1 MAPVTRAAA
10 PRARQRLSVEA
21 SYTPSLGEWN
31 QVLDQIGRAYKAELR
46 LRTMFDSELFS
57 LNSYIIMGHLE
68 DYLRTSTRIRAIEA
82 RMGAGE
88 VVGAGLRLGTKRN
101 FIYLAAVLMHYFA
114 GRELF
119 VNLGDVDTASDLDD
133 HLVVLDFWRRAT
145 IALRTDGALTNV
157 GATPPNSSR
166 VLDDGTVER
175 MVNDLI
181 PVDSGVLTSVRQLSA
196 QLMSYCFL
204 ENCDSRI
211 GVCDTGPYPLG
222 DGRFLA
228 VRELCTD
235 SGDFEWTDGI
245 RDLVP
250 HHNFVIA
257 YGFGDDVAMQTNV
270 WGSAWFTPHDYLR
283 HMGHFR
289 VYVTD
294 NGTLTPLTVS
304 ELRPLTAAVR
314 KAHKQLYVRYA
325 QMSRKERALCA
336 TRVYAGKLKAWARVA
351 GAYDDI
357 DWSLS
362 PRVLQLYDRLSDN
375 EFALEL
381 LGRVF
386 VPEDRDSV
394 FRPLE

>member
-1 MAPVTRAAA
+1 MPAITKPASPKALK
-10 PRARQRLSVEA
+10 RLSNDLG
-21 SYTPSLGEWN
+21 YTPSLEEWN
-31 QVLDQIGRAYKAELR
+31 WILEQIGRAYKTELR

-68 DYLRTSTRIRAIEA
+68 DYLQMSTRIRAIEA
-82 RMGAGE
+82 RLAAEEIVAAGPR
-88 VVGAGLRLGTKRN
+88 VGTKRN

-119 VNLGDVDTASDLDD
+119 ISLGDIDTASDLDD

-145 IALRTDGALTNV
+145 IALRTDGVLTNIH
-157 GATPPNSSR
+157 ASPPNSSQ
-166 VLDDGTVER
+166 VLDPGTVER

-181 PVDSGVLTSVRQLSA
+181 PVDSGVLTTIRQLSA

-235 SGDFEWTDGI
+235 TGDFDWTEGI
-245 RDLVP
+245 RDLLP

-257 YGFGDDVAMQTNV
+257 YGFGDDVAMETNV
-270 WGSAWFTPHDYLR
+270 WGSAWFTPHDYLK
-283 HMGHFR
+283 HMSRFR

-294 NGTLTPLTVS
+294 TGTLTPLTVS

-336 TRVYAGKLKAWARVA
+336 AQMYAGKLKPWARAA

-357 DWSLS
+357 DWNLS
-362 PRVLQLYDRLSDN
+362 RRVLQLYDRLSDN

-381 LGRVF
+381 LGSVF
-386 VPEDRDSV
+386 VPDDRDSV